1 MKQLALLT
9 FLTVAFVVTTN
20 AQNKKEQDIKAIKD
34 MCGCYEVTFNFAET
48 FEYVEES
55 TYLPSKVKHDKG
67 LEWVQLVED
76 SKDKISMQHL
86 LIVGN
91 PAEPHIVKHWRQD
104 WEYENTNLYEYDHNN
119 KWSFVTLPK
128 DQVKGQWTQRVF
140 QVDDSPRYEGSASW
154 VHVDGKSYW
163 EDETS
168 APLPRREYTT
178 RSDYNVTT
186 RRNRHEITNYGWL
199 HEQDNDKVV
208 RADDK
213 EDVIIAQ
220 EKGYNTYVKVADSRC
235 KAAQDYWKE
244 NQEKWAIVR
253 AKWDEVF
260 ARDTDLILQEKVD
273 NKVMFK
279 YLLDDENYNTAETI
293 NPLIESFVKKKQDA
307 KL

>member
-163 EDETS
+163 ENTTS

>member
-168 APLPRREYTT
+168 APLPRREYTK

-208 RADDK
+208 RADGK

-220 EKGYNTYVKVADSRC
+220 EKGYNTYVKVADNRC

-253 AKWDEVF
+253 TKWDEVF
-260 ARDTDLILQEKVD
+260 ARNKDLILEEKVD

-293 NPLIESFVKKKQDA
+293 NPLIESFVKK
-307 KL
+307 

>member
-1 MKQLALLT
+1 MKQIVLSAFLALV
-9 FLTVAFVVTTN
+9 FLSSVVA
-20 AQNKKEQDIKAIKD
+20 QSKKKQDQAAIKD

-48 FEYVEES
+48 FEYSEDS
-55 TYLPSKVKHDKG
+55 TYIPSKVKHDKG

-86 LIVGN
+86 LIVGSKDN
-91 PAEPHIVKHWRQD
+91 PYIVKHWRQD
-104 WEYENTNLYEYDHNN
+104 WEYQNTDLYEYNHDNN
-119 KWSFVTLPK
+119 WTYVSLPK
-128 DQVKGQWTQRVF
+128 DKVKGQWSQKVF

-168 APLPRREYTT
+168 APLPRREYTK
-178 RSDYNVTT
+178 RSDYNVTV

-208 RADDK
+208 RKDGK
-213 EDVIIAQ
+213 TDVVLAQ
-220 EKGYNTYVKVADSRC
+220 EKGYNTYMKVDNSRC

-244 NQEKWAIVR
+244 NQAKWAIVR

-260 ARDTDLILQEKVD
+260 ARNKDLSLEEKVD
-273 NKVMFK
+273 NKVLFK
-279 YLLDDENYNTAETI
+279 YLFDKENYKTAEEI
-293 NPLIESFVKKKQDA
+293 NPLIESFVKQ
-307 KL
+307 

>member
-1 MKQLALLT
+1 MKQLALST
-9 FLTVAFVVTTN
+9 FLLCVFVVTMN
-20 AQNKKEQDIKAIKD
+20 AQNSQKQDTKAIKD
-34 MCGCYEVTFNFAET
+34 MCGCYDVTFNFAET
-48 FEYVEES
+48 FEYVEDS
-55 TYLPSKVKHDKG
+55 TYMPSKTKHDKG

-104 WEYENTNLYEYDHNN
+104 WEYENTSLYEYDHDN
-119 KWSFVTLPK
+119 KWNFVTLPK

-168 APLPRREYTT
+168 APLPRREYTK

-208 RADDK
+208 RADGK
-213 EDVIIAQ
+213 EDVIIAK
-220 EKGYNTYVKVADSRC
+220 EKGYNTYVKVDDSRC

-260 ARDTDLILQEKVD
+260 ARNKDLSLEEKVD
-273 NKVMFK
+273 NKVLFK
-279 YLLDDENYNTAETI
+279 YLFDKDNYKTAEEI
-293 NPLIESFVKKKQDA
+293 NPLIESFVKKQDA
-307 KL
+307 KF

>member
-1 MKQLALLT
+1 MKQFALLT
-9 FLTVAFVVTTN
+9 FLTVAFVVTTS

-48 FEYVEES
+48 FEYVDDS
-55 TYLPSKVKHDKG
+55 TYIPSKVKHDKG
-67 LEWVQLVED
+67 LEWVQLLED

-104 WEYENTNLYEYDHNN
+104 WEYENTNLYEYNHNN
-119 KWSFVTLPK
+119 KWNFVTLPK

-168 APLPRREYTT
+168 APLPRREYTK

-208 RADDK
+208 RADGK

-220 EKGYNTYVKVADSRC
+220 EKGYNTYVKVDDNRC

-253 AKWDEVF
+253 TKWDEVF
-260 ARDTDLILQEKVD
+260 ARNKDLILEEKVD

-279 YLLDDENYNTAETI
+279 YLLDDENYNSAETI
-293 NPLIESFVKKKQDA
+293 NPLIESFVKK
-307 KL
+307 